1 MKKLTKIQIGK
12 ITDILKP
19 FWRKQNELWIKFDKE
34 QERLQREMSKEI
46 NLGIDLEFF
55 YVDGQCVGIGASD
68 FSERK
73 NFPLIYDSIL
83 DE

>member
-1 MKKLTKIQIGK
+1 MGK
-12 ITDILKP
+12 

-55 YVDGQCVGIGASD
+55 YVDGQCVGIGAENYSD
-68 FSERK
+68 RK
-73 NFPLIYDSIL
+73 NFPLIHDSYL
-83 DE
+83 